1 MELNAAKIVAEKAI
15 QAIKNAIAND
25 PAISHFDCHMDG
37 LTAYRGEERFVLK
50 LVFLDSTK
58 KPTSI
63 LGGPL
68 TDQIAALGGAT
79 AGTMIM
85 SGGKRYKVISA
96 ARKCYHA
103 VDDNGKAWSVKFS
116 GSTLAKN

>member
-50 LVFLDSTK
+50 LIFLDSTK
-58 KPTSI
+58 KPTSL
-63 LGGPL
+63 LGGEV
-68 TDQIAALGGAT
+68 TDNIVALGA
-79 AGTMIM
+79 AGSGTKIM
-85 SGGKRYKVISA
+85 FRGKRYTVVKA
-96 ARKCYHA
+96 ARKFYNA
-103 VDDNGKAWSVKFS
+103 VDESGKAWRIPFI